1 MNKELIDKLRL
12 MAFESVDND
21 EATMLHE
28 AADALEAMAAPV
40 GEREAAIEAAYAA
53 VADGGWTSVKDMGI
67 QMFQAG
73 AAYQRQSGEHGDAYQ
88 GAREDLAIWKRR
100 ALEAEARVR
109 QQDQIIDQMG
119 EDLNAINGPTF
130 MGEPVL
136 PSERQSGVMPP
147 AEKLAD
153 LFIGCPL
160 PKTVRVDP
168 CAIDPDYPHRFGTN
182 LLTWREAKTMFEEMF
197 ARLNGAGS
205 HE

>member
-1 MNKELIDKLRL
+1 MKNEVNVGD
-12 MAFESVDND
+12 V
-21 EATMLHE
+21 
-28 AADALEAMAAPV
+28 MAAPV
-40 GEREAAIEAAYAA
+40 GELREAFEEWLGITPCGAAHDLA
-53 VADGGWTSVKDMGI
+53 VKA
-67 QMFQAG
+67 FQAG
-73 AAYQRQSGEHGDAYQ
+73 AAYQRQSGEYGDAYQ

-136 PSERQSGVMPP
+136 PRERQSGVVLDTESVDEARSILRDMI
-147 AEKLAD
+147 AGIEARGNYSKESTL
-153 LFIGCPL
+153 LFLNQALGCL
-160 PKTVRVDP
+160 D
-168 CAIDPDYPHRFGTN
+168 
-182 LLTWREAKTMFEEMF
+182 EF